1 MNLYP
6 VILAGGSGTRLWPMS
21 REASPKQF
29 LPLLEDGS
37 PFQVTLKR
45 LESLGRVQPA
55 TVVTNAEHRFLVA
68 DEARAA
74 GRKLRATYLEP
85 FGRSTA
91 PALALVANDLL
102 AEDPQALLLVL
113 SADHDIPDESQFAE
127 AVAQGE
133 AAAAQGHLVVFG
145 VEPRWAETG
154 YGYIERGHDLD
165 RK

>member
-21 REASPKQF
+21 RESHPKQF

-45 LESLGRVQPA
+45 LESLGRIQPA

-68 DEARAA
+68 DQAKAA
-74 GRKLRATYLEP
+74 GRKLRTTYLEP

-91 PALALVANDLL
+91 TTAGFGRVKSSAPSGGMGALGMW
-102 AEDPQALLLVL
+102 P
-113 SADHDIPDESQFAE
+113 S
-127 AVAQGE
+127 
-133 AAAAQGHLVVFG
+133 
-145 VEPRWAETG
+145 
-154 YGYIERGHDLD
+154 
-165 RK
+165 